1 MGRILRLFCFEFLKK
16 VITGLYFI
24 KLLIYKKW
32 YNQSGILLVNFLTC
46 FLMRMVRNFPLLYA

>member
-1 MGRILRLFCFEFLKK
+1 LGRILRLFCFEFLKK

-32 YNQSGILLVNFLTC
+32 YNQSGILLVNFLT
-46 FLMRMVRNFPLLYA
+46 FIPHKT